1 MTQASYLG
9 KKKVSVKVHLLN
21 AAFALLVWKQK
32 TPSLRGCPNVAF
44 EVVQRSYDSW

>member
-21 AAFALLVWKQK
+21 AAFTLLVWKK
-32 TPSLRGCPNVAF
+32 KNLHLLEVAPTLPLK
-44 EVVQRSYDSW
+44 